1 VVRRGRPGS
10 GSATERVVPGSG
22 VGPGAGPGRGAWS
35 ALSSCPLAALVA
47 VLTVLVGLLVGCAA
61 GSARSAGAAVQSTS
75 SAASSGAA
83 MSGRATSRSDTA
95 AGGDSGGVGAS
106 CPPPSPNTP
115 GAGESRLPLRS
126 LSALPPEAA
135 QVWHT
140 IQAGGPFRYPRDGIV
155 FNNAEHVLPAHERG
169 YYHEY
174 TVPTPG
180 SPDRGPRRLV
190 TGQGHELYYT
200 GDHYASFVVVD
211 PTVGARR

>member
-10 GSATERVVPGSG
+10 GSATERAVPGSG
-22 VGPGAGPGRGAWS
+22 AGPGAGPGRGAWS
-35 ALSSCPLAALVA
+35 ALSFCPLATLVA

-61 GSARSAGAAVQSTS
+61 GSARSAGVAVQSTS
-75 SAASSGAA
+75 SAANSGAA
-83 MSGRATSRSDTA
+83 MSGGATSRSDTA
-95 AGGDSGGVGAS
+95 AGGDSGGGAS

-126 LSALPPEAA
+126 LCALPLEVA

-140 IQAGGPFRYPRDGIV
+140 IQAGGPFRYSRDGIV
-155 FNNAEHVLPAHERG
+155 FNNAEHILPARERG